1 MLSRIF
7 ATLLFFVVSVS
18 AIFGQANKTGAG
30 ADDPVLQAMRAE
42 MERSKSNLKLQG
54 APQPFY
60 IEYRV
65 DDLDALSGEASF
77 GALRGNVRARYRFLH
92 ATVLV
97 GDYKQDSFYRE
108 GQGSGEFVPL
118 DDDFVTMRHQI
129 WLATDKAYKGAIKA
143 LTAKQAA
150 LKQFNLEQPV
160 DDFSP
165 ADPVQSIGPAAKL
178 DLDPQPWLQML
189 EKASGVY
196 KGNPQIEGSEA
207 QLQFQ
212 AVTHYFMN
220 SEGTVVRKGENAYQ
234 ISIALTTQA
243 ADGMR
248 LDRSHSDVVGSI
260 NELPSAEKFVSGAT
274 ELATTLKQLR
284 KAPVADEEYR
294 GPVMFS
300 ADAASQLFADFVGQN
315 VLGVKP
321 ELGQP
326 ARTRGQWAT
335 SYKSRV
341 LPDFI
346 SVEDDPTVRSVKGE
360 SLLGHYEIDD
370 EGVRAQKV
378 QLIEN
383 GKLVNYVIGR
393 EPIRDFP
400 QSNGHGRTRLMGAG
414 QGPGLGNLIVR
425 AAEPLPR
432 EKLKAKLMELCRQ
445 RELPYGY
452 YVETLG
458 PGRSPRLLFKVD
470 AKDGHE
476 ELVRGASFGDLDARA
491 LRNDLIAAGDDV
503 NVENRVLNIPHSIVN
518 SSVLFDEL
526 EVKRANASKDKL
538 PEYPAPGVSAGQ

>member
-1 MLSRIF
+1 MISRIL
-7 ATLLFFVVSVS
+7 ATVLLFVLSVS
-18 AIFGQANKTGAG
+18 TIFGQANKAGAG
-30 ADDPVLQAMRAE
+30 GDDPVLRAMRAE

-108 GQGSGEFVPL
+108 GQGSAEFVPL

-150 LKQFNLEQPV
+150 LKQFNVEQPV

-178 DLDPQPWLQML
+178 DVNPQPWLQML

-196 KGNPQIEGSEA
+196 KGDPQIEGSEA

-260 NELPSAEKFVSGAT
+260 NELPSAEEFVRAAD
-274 ELATTLKQLR
+274 ELANTLKELR

-346 SVEDDPTVRSVKGE
+346 SVEDDPTVASVKGE

-383 GKLVNYVIGR
+383 GKLMNYVIGR

-400 QSNGHGRTRLMGAG
+400 KSNGHGRTRLMGAG
-414 QGPGLGNLIVR
+414 QGPGLGNLIVHS
-425 AAEPLPR
+425 AEPLPH

-458 PGRSPRLLFKVD
+458 PGRSPRLLFKID

-476 ELVRGASFGDLDARA
+476 QLVRGASFGDLDTRA

-518 SSVLFDEL
+518 PSVLFDEL